1 MQDILNKI
9 LSNEKV
15 AEKSEDLNNRGK
27 KVVLVNGVFD
37 LLHSGHISF
46 LRNAKSNGDILIVA
60 TNSDASVKKY
70 KGNGRPILSEKYR
83 AIALASLFFVD
94 YVTIFNEDKALKI
107 IETIKPNILV
117 KGIYYDAGR
126 VDEEAKLMD
135 KLGGKVVKIN
145 HSIKLT
151 TSQIIDK
158 IKGVKID

>member
-9 LSNEKV
+9 LSNEKA
-15 AEKSEDLNNRGK
+15 AEKSEYLK
-27 KVVLVNGVFD
+27 KQGEKIVLVNGVFD

-46 LRNAKSNGDILIVA
+46 LRNAKSKGDILIVA

-70 KGNGRPILSEKYR
+70 KGNSRPILSEKYR

-94 YVTIFNEDKALKI
+94 YITVFNEDKALKI

-126 VDEEAKLMD
+126 VDEETDLMN

-145 HSIKLT
+145 HPIKLS

-158 IKGVKID
+158 IRGVKID